1 MVLRKSVALILAV
14 TVCLAYIPTTI
25 AQDLSETL
33 FVENGGEI
41 FKLDLSDFLENYQQV
56 ATGTG
61 SFQVTMNR
69 ATYPGARDWTEVV
82 EYSFTSTETAF
93 SISYRVG
100 ADTFTMT
107 VPRAALQLSAK
118 DLSPNIAATIE
129 VNGAIEYLDMAT
141 FHELAAHMSITGEI
155 PESYDLP
162 QSLSSLALEFDDL
175 TRLVDGYQSFH
186 SATRTLRHHTFH
198 VEADD
203 DSCAKPC
210 TSCAAMLLANI
221 GTAAAVI
228 AACGSAVATG
238 GATVA
243 ACIAAFIAH
252 NVTHFMTLGVC
263 ADCYLCVTEPE
274 PVDCPCAGQP
284 GCGCD

>member
-1 MVLRKSVALILAV
+1 MVLRRIIALILTL
-14 TVCLAYIPTTI
+14 TVCLAYIPTAA
-25 AQDLSETL
+25 AQDLPETL
-33 FVENGGEI
+33 FVESGGQT
-41 FKLDLSDFLENYQQV
+41 FRLDLTDFLANYEKV

-61 SFQVTMNR
+61 TFQVMMSR
-69 ATYPGARDWTEVV
+69 AALHGAREWTEVV
-82 EYSFTSTETAF
+82 EYTFTSTEAAYST
-93 SISYRVG
+93 SYRVG
-100 ADTFTMT
+100 PDTFTMT
-107 VPRAALQLSAK
+107 VPKVVLQRSAK
-118 DLSPNIAATIE
+118 DLPPNTAATIE
-129 VNGAIEYLDMAT
+129 VNGVVEYLDMAT

-162 QSLSSLALEFDDL
+162 QSLSNLALEFEDL
-175 TRLVDGYQSFH
+175 TQLIDGYQEFQ
-186 SATRTLRHHTFH
+186 SAARRLKNHTLH
-198 VEADD
+198 VATKD

-210 TSCAAMLLANI
+210 VSCAAMLLANI

-274 PVDCPCAGQP
+274 PVVCPCAGQP
-284 GCGCD
+284 DCDCD